1 MNGMCIQKANASARK
16 SINIKFTKEAI
27 FEYEIIIKVHS
38 LHTKIIHAKYEYFQ
52 HENIL

>member
-1 MNGMCIQKANASARK
+1 MECVFRRQMQVARK
-16 SINIKFTKEAI
+16 SINIKFTKEVI